1 MAEQIKKKR
10 PPVVVVMGH
19 IDHGKTSILDK
30 IRESNVAGRET
41 GGITQ
46 HIGAYKTHNVTF
58 LDTPGHEAFSK
69 MRARGSRVADIAL
82 LIVGGGGGG
91 KPQTEEALQGIQD
104 AKVAFIFFINKIDRE
119 ERK

>member
-1 MAEQIKKKR
+1 MAEQIKTKR

-69 MRARGSRVADIAL
+69 MRARGSRVAD
-82 LIVGGGGGG
+82 GGSAAGDSRC
-91 KPQTEEALQGIQD
+91 E
-104 AKVAFIFFINKIDRE
+104 VAFYCCHK
-119 ERK
+119 